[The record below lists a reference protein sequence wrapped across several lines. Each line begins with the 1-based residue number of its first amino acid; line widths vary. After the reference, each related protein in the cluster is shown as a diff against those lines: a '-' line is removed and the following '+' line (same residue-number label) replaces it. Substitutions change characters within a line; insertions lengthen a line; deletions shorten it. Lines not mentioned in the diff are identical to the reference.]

1 MCHKRKIF
9 TLLQF
14 LFRIKSTY
22 EHMKDYDDV
31 IKSAALVRDGDGRVI
46 TKPTNFYTNPPKK
59 GGGNTCPG

>member
-1 MCHKRKIF
+1 MFQRRTVSFVIIE
-9 TLLQF
+9 

-31 IKSAALVRDGDGRVI
+31 IKSAALVKDGEGRVI
-46 TKPTNFYTNPPKK
+46 TKPSNFYTNPPKR